1 MRALFSLIALVV
13 SLAALG
19 AQTAPRPTPDG
30 LQQQIAALGAAD
42 PVVRARAAS
51 CLAAIGGRAEAAV
64 PALLKALTDTTPID
78 PVACHDRPSSPGFEA
93 ARALSAIGATAATPP
108 LLQALRSASAGVRR
122 NAARALGG
130 LRDARA
136 TEPLIAA
143 LRDED
148 PLVRQEAARALG
160 RLQRRR

>member
-13 SLAALG
+13 CLAAAID
-19 AQTAPRPTPDG
+19 AQIAPRPDSVEE
-30 LQQQIAALGAAD
+30 QIAALGAPD
-42 PVVRARAAS
+42 PIVRARAAS
-51 CLAAIGGRAEAAV
+51 CLAAMGDRAEAAV
-64 PALLKALTDTTPID
+64 PALLKALTDTTPTD
-78 PVACHDRPSSPGFEA
+78 PVGCHDTLSSPGLEA
-93 ARALSAIGATAATPP
+93 ARALSAIGATTATSP
-108 LLQALRSASAGVRR
+108 LLEALRSASSGVRR

-143 LRDED
+143 LRDKD

-160 RLQRRR
+160 WLQRRR